1 MLKNVA
7 HAGIGVFGCGVG
19 GVEERL
25 LSGPGDID
33 FALGGRRSAA
43 VPGGSLTLCLLTTLT
58 ALLLCELSAVTH
70 VLGAGGQCRGRR
82 CLDALT
88 RKHFGLLRTCALES
102 PLLRLGTRVVEVLHG
117 DTPHAARLLK
127 AGDDAVASRPLRQEG
142 ARAFRVPDGGRKANA
157 PGPHARHARKTLD
170 KAERLPAAV
179 TAHERVDLVDDH
191 IAQVAEH
198 TRDCHVL
205 VDQECLE

>member
-1 MLKNVA
+1 M
-7 HAGIGVFGCGVG
+7 
-19 GVEERL
+19 
-25 LSGPGDID
+25 
-33 FALGGRRSAA
+33 
-43 VPGGSLTLCLLTTLT
+43 
-58 ALLLCELSAVTH
+58 
-70 VLGAGGQCRGRR
+70 
-82 CLDALT
+82 
-88 RKHFGLLRTCALES
+88 
-102 PLLRLGTRVVEVLHG
+102 LHG

-142 ARAFRVPDGGRKANA
+142 ARAFRVPDGGRKADA

-170 KAERLPAAV
+170 KAERLPATVA
-179 TAHERVDLVDDH
+179 AHERVDLVDDH